1 MKDDELLCPASEN
14 HGKFL
19 LSEMMLAGNFGHY
32 DERMAQLVVTSY
44 LIRSRRLAAVSQ
56 EISAS
61 SLLIL
66 KRCYV
71 SQ

>member
-32 DERMAQLVVTSY
+32 DERMVQLVVKKGKLSY
-44 LIRSRRLAAVSQ
+44 QV
-56 EISAS
+56 
-61 SLLIL
+61 
-66 KRCYV
+66 
-71 SQ
+71 